1 MNTKIFSHL
10 IEKLQNSFNL
20 PKYQGILPPLQAD
33 TEYAAFPW
41 TPAKREKFEQ
51 EVSTTFQ
58 LNIDFKGTIG
68 DIAKQIDTKYLRR
81 FFGEMWRPRTET
93 MSYTGWQLVEEI
105 LKHKPEAVLDVGC
118 GYNQFKERVP
128 NLTGIDPFND
138 NADYMVD
145 ILDFVSSKKYDA
157 IMVLGS
163 INFNSYDEVDSRI
176 SKVVNLLND
185 SGRIYFR
192 ANPGINHEKGPW
204 IEIFPWNF
212 EWAQH
217 FADRYNLKLE
227 TFKQD
232 NNNRLYFVYHK
243 Q

>member
-1 MNTKIFSHL
+1 MNTKIFSYL

-33 TEYAAFPW
+33 TQYDAFPW
-41 TPAKREKFEQ
+41 TPAKREKFEK
-51 EVSTTFQ
+51 EVNTTFQ

-68 DIAKQIDTKYLRR
+68 DITKQIDTKYLRR

-118 GYNQFKERVP
+118 GYNQFKERIP

-145 ILDFVSSKKYDA
+145 ILEFVSSKKYDA

-176 SKVVNLLND
+176 SKVVNFLND
-185 SGRIYFR
+185 GGRIYFR
-192 ANPGINHEKGPW
+192 ANPGISHEKGPW